1 MFFRSSRVYLAKVFP
16 GCQSSGVCVAD
27 VQFAAV
33 VLATNP
39 TAGIQSAHHGSSLGA
54 AAADDE
60 RDPDLLSGLCGPVSS
75 TRISRVVADAEGRG
89 APKNP
94 GPDATTSSRSIAS
107 ARPRPGSLDS
117 LRIQKCALE
126 NLSRPR
132 QGYTFLLPCKSF
144 ALVTREIRAASLS
157 LPPRISF
164 SLIKPFARPARSP
177 VRFCH
182 PICLNCRIQVSF
194 AHSNLLFVLNSAQ
207 EIEYANW
214 NGFCSLCLV

>member
-1 MFFRSSRVYLAKVFP
+1 MFFRSSRVYLAQVFP

-94 GPDATTSSRSIAS
+94 GQDATTSSRSIAS
-107 ARPRPGSLDS
+107 ARPRSGSLDS

-144 ALVTREIRAASLS
+144 ALVTRDIRAASRSEEHTSELQS
-157 LPPRISF
+157 RRDLGCRLLLEKKKKVF
-164 SLIKPFARPARSP
+164 WWQLLIKRTCTRDNFY
-177 VRFCH
+177 
-182 PICLNCRIQVSF
+182 II
-194 AHSNLLFVLNSAQ
+194 
-207 EIEYANW
+207 
-214 NGFCSLCLV
+214 

>member
-1 MFFRSSRVYLAKVFP
+1 MFFRSSRVYLGQVFP

-94 GPDATTSSRSIAS
+94 GQDATTSSRSIAS
-107 ARPRPGSLDS
+107 PRPRPRSLES

-126 NLSRPR
+126 I
-132 QGYTFLLPCKSF
+132 C
-144 ALVTREIRAASLS
+144 RAPGKATLFFCRASLS
-157 LPPRISF
+157 PS
-164 SLIKPFARPARSP
+164 
-177 VRFCH
+177 
-182 PICLNCRIQVSF
+182 
-194 AHSNLLFVLNSAQ
+194 
-207 EIEYANW
+207 
-214 NGFCSLCLV
+214 

>member
-94 GPDATTSSRSIAS
+94 GQDATTSSRSIAS
-107 ARPRPGSLDS
+107 ARPRSGSLAS

-144 ALVTREIRAASLS
+144 ALVTSGPRPS

-177 VRFCH
+177 VRFWPPH
-182 PICLNCRIQVSF
+182 MSELQRFDLSPVDN
-194 AHSNLLFVLNSAQ
+194 
-207 EIEYANW
+207 
-214 NGFCSLCLV
+214 